1 MIKEKIPKLNKIEFS
16 KKTKKITITAVITF
30 VVFLFF
36 IWLGVGMYISVPQEN
51 RGELWP
57 MFGMYVVFPGLIF
70 FFGAKRVHSILSGED
85 PDEDEDPD
93 SEEEN
98 E

>member
-1 MIKEKIPKLNKIEFS
+1 MIEEKFPKFKKIEFS
-16 KKTKKITITAVITF
+16 KNTKKIIATAVITF

-57 MFGMYVVFPGLIF
+57 MFGMYGVFPALIF
-70 FFGAKRVHSILSGED
+70 FFGVKRVHSILNGED
-85 PDEDEDPD
+85 SDEDENPDP
-93 SEEEN
+93 EEN